1 MLKALFRRFMG
12 DRDTSRDK
20 TIKLYQPR
28 VDQINEYYAQY
39 ESLSDEE
46 LRGMTDTFRQRLQ
59 DGETVDDIMYEAYA
73 VVKQA
78 CKRLVGRKW
87 TAAGQE
93 TTWNMVPYDV
103 QLIGAIALHEGRI
116 AEMATGEGKTLVAT
130 MPLYLNAL
138 TGKGAHLITVNDYL
152 AQRDAEW
159 MGEVYRFLGLTVGKV
174 LNGMPPPDRV
184 KSYNC
189 DITYGTNSEFG
200 FDYLRDNMVLDPAE
214 MCQPVHNYAI
224 VDEVDSVLID
234 EARTPL
240 IIAGPV
246 EHSTHQFGELQI
258 PVEKL
263 VRDQRRLISGF
274 LKEAH
279 ALMDQPLEE
288 ETDQKAQEKKREER
302 RYQAGILLL
311 KAQRGAPKNSDLT
324 NWISDDPSIKMLIT
338 QVENDFLREKSIPQL
353 DEELFYSIDEKSH
366 LIDLSELGRAKMAE
380 YTRDDESMFVLPD
393 ISVEIGRLQDDETLS
408 AEERMARQDQIGRD
422 FSERSERIHNISQ
435 LLRAYSLFEKD
446 VEYVV
451 QEGKVQIVD
460 EFTGRIMFGRRF
472 SDGLHQA
479 IEAKEHVRIQQETQ
493 TVASITLQ
501 NFFRMYDKLAGMTGT
516 AATEAD
522 EFFDIYNMEVV
533 VIPTNE
539 PVNRLDINDLVY
551 KTKREKMEATVKRI
565 AELHH
570 QKLPV
575 LVGTA
580 SVDVS
585 QILSKMLKRDKIP
598 HNVLNAKQHHKEA
611 LIVANAGEPG
621 AVTIATNM
629 AGRGTDIKLG
639 QGVVHWEGEV
649 GDKAKAS
656 GGLHILG
663 TERHESRR
671 IDLQLRGRSGRQG
684 DPGYSEFY
692 LSLEDDL
699 MRLFGSDRIAS
710 VMDRLG
716 VKEGEVIT
724 HSMITKSIER
734 AQMRV
739 EEQNFVIRKH
749 LLEYDDVM
757 NQQRKVIYEKRRDI
771 LEGKNLQQFLD
782 EMIEDFTDDVVER
795 YTAGTVRADNWN
807 WDEIQS
813 ETLRILGVAFEE
825 LSDRNSLKGEQLLE
839 YLRMQTIA
847 NLDRKRKLL
856 GDDLMEK
863 LIRFAML
870 TTIDH
875 HWKEHLHEM
884 DMLKEGIGFQ
894 AYAQKNP
901 LTEYKKQSFD
911 MFTQVLMDI
920 NRDSI
925 QFINRAQLEIQEDDL
940 DLTTRTQNPT
950 QMVHRSVDGL
960 RGTAPAVTTRESR
973 EAARGKPQPVRKTQE
988 PKPNDPCPC
997 GSGKKY
1003 KQCHGKPG
1011 AKKALE

>member
-1 MLKALFRRFMG
+1 MLKKLFRRFMG
-12 DRDTSRDK
+12 DRDTSRQK
-20 TIKLYQPR
+20 TIKHYQPQ
-28 VDQINEYYAQY
+28 VNQINEHY
-39 ESLSDEE
+39 EQLTGLSDEE
-46 LRGMTDTFRQRLQ
+46 LRSKTDEFRQRLEA
-59 DGETVDDIMYEAYA
+59 GESTDDIMCEAFA

-78 CKRLVGRKW
+78 CKRLLGKKW
-87 TAAGQE
+87 KAAGQE
-93 TTWNMVPYDV
+93 ITWNMVPYDV
-103 QLIGAIALHEGRI
+103 QLIGAVALHEGRI

-138 TGKGAHLITVNDYL
+138 SGNGAHLITVNDYL

-174 LNGMPPPDRV
+174 LNGMPPAERV
-184 KSYNC
+184 ESYHC

-200 FDYLRDNMVLDPAE
+200 FDYLRDNMVLDPLE

-246 EHSTHQFGELQI
+246 EHSTHQFGEMQT

-274 LKEAH
+274 LKDAH
-279 ALMDQPLEE
+279 ELMKPVEDEE
-288 ETDQKAQEKKREER
+288 DKKREEK
-302 RYQAGILLL
+302 RYRAGVLLL
-311 KAQRGAPKNSDLT
+311 KTMRGAPKNSDLT
-324 NWISDDPSIKMLIT
+324 NWISEDPSIKILIT
-338 QVENDFLREKSIPQL
+338 KVENDFLREKSVHLL
-353 DEELFYSIDEKSH
+353 DEELFFSIDEKSH
-366 LIDLSELGRAKMAE
+366 IIDLSEMGRSKMAE
-380 YTRDDESMFVLPD
+380 YTHDSESMFVLPD
-393 ISVEIGRLQDDETLS
+393 ISVEIGRLQDNEDLS
-408 AEERMARQDQIGRD
+408 TEEKMAEQDRISRD

-472 SDGLHQA
+472 SEGLHQA

-501 NFFRMYDKLAGMTGT
+501 NFFRMYSKLAGMTGT

-522 EFFDIYNMEVV
+522 EFFDIYGMEVV

-539 PVNRLDINDLVY
+539 PINRLDNNDLVY
-551 KTKREKMEATVKRI
+551 KTKKEKMEAAVNRI
-565 AELHH
+565 AELHR

-611 LIVANAGEPG
+611 LIIARAGEPG

-639 QGVVHWEGEV
+639 GGVVRWDGEE
-649 GDKAKAS
+649 GDKANAS
-656 GGLHILG
+656 GGLQILG

-684 DPGYSEFY
+684 DPGTSDFF

-699 MRLFGSDRIAS
+699 MRLFGSDKIAG

-716 VKEGEVIT
+716 VKAGEVIT

-757 NQQRKVIYEKRRDI
+757 NQQRKVVYKKRRTI
-771 LEGKNLQQFLD
+771 LEGKNLQEFLD
-782 EMIEDFTDDVVER
+782 EMVEEFTDDLVDR
-795 YTAGTVRADNWN
+795 YTVNTVRANDWN

-813 ETLRILGVAFEE
+813 ETLRIFGVTFEE
-825 LSDRNSLKGEQLLE
+825 LTDRNSLKSEQLLE
-839 YLRMQTIA
+839 FLREQTVI
-847 NLDRKRKLL
+847 NLERKRKLL
-856 GDDLMEK
+856 QDSLMDK

-911 MFTQVLMDI
+911 MFTQMLMDI

-925 QFINRAQLEIQEDDL
+925 QFITRAQLEIREDDL
-940 DLTTRTQNPT
+940 DLTTKTQSPT
-950 QMVHRSVDGL
+950 QAVHRGVDGL

-973 EAARGKPQPVRKTQE
+973 EASRGKPQPVRKTKE
-988 PKPNDPCPC
+988 PRPNEPCPC

-1011 AKKALE
+1011 S

>member
-1 MLKALFRRFMG
+1 MLKSIFRRFLG
-12 DRDTSRDK
+12 DRETSRDK
-20 TIKLYQPR
+20 TIKVYQPR
-28 VDQINEYYAQY
+28 VARINEYFKQF
-39 ESLSDEE
+39 EELSDAD
-46 LRGMTDTFRQRLQ
+46 LCAKTDEFRERLQ
-59 DGETVDDIMYEAYA
+59 AGETEDDIMYEAFA
-73 VVKQA
+73 VVKQV
-78 CKRLVGRKW
+78 CQRLLGKEW
-87 TAAGQE
+87 TAAGQPV
-93 TTWNMVPYDV
+93 TWNMVPYDV

-138 TGKGAHLITVNDYL
+138 SGKGAHLITVNDYL
-152 AQRDAEW
+152 AQRDSEW
-159 MGEVYRFLGLTVGKV
+159 MGEVYRFLGLSVGVV
-174 LNGMPPPDRV
+174 LNGMPPPERI
-184 KSYNC
+184 KAYHC

-200 FDYLRDNMVLDPAE
+200 FDHLRDNMVLDPAE

-246 EHSTHQFGELQI
+246 EHSTHQFGEMKG

-263 VRDQRRLISGF
+263 VRDQRRLTSGF
-274 LKEAH
+274 LKEAREMLQE
-279 ALMDQPLEE
+279 AEE
-288 ETDQKAQEKKREER
+288 DEKKRYE
-302 RYQAGILLL
+302 AGILLL
-311 KAQRGAPKNSDLT
+311 KVFRGAPKNSELT
-324 NWISDDPSIKMLIT
+324 NWISEDPGIKILIT
-338 QVENDFLREKSIPQL
+338 QVENDFLREKSLHLI
-353 DEELFYSIDEKSH
+353 DEELFYSLDEKSH
-366 LIDLSELGRAKMAE
+366 IIDLSELGRARMAE
-380 YTRDDESMFVLPD
+380 YTRGDESMFVLPD
-393 ISVEIGRLQDDETLS
+393 LSVQIVRIQDDESLS
-408 AEERMARQDQIGRD
+408 DDEKLARQDELSRD

-451 QEGKVQIVD
+451 QDGKVQIVD

-479 IEAKEHVRIQQETQ
+479 IEAKESVRIQQETQ

-501 NFFRMYDKLAGMTGT
+501 NFFRMYDQLAGMTGT

-522 EFFDIYNMEVV
+522 EFFDIYGMDVV

-539 PVNRLDINDLVY
+539 PINRDDNNDMVY
-551 KTKREKMEATVKRI
+551 KTKKEKMEASVGRI
-565 AELHH
+565 RELHQ

-585 QILSKMLKRDKIP
+585 QILSKMLKREKIP
-598 HNVLNAKQHHKEA
+598 HHVLNAKQHHKEA
-611 LIVANAGEPG
+611 LIVAKAGEPG

-639 QGVVHWEGEV
+639 AGVIHWGKEP
-649 GDKAKAS
+649 GDKAHAS

-699 MRLFGSDRIAS
+699 MRLFGSDRIAG

-734 AQMRV
+734 AQKRV
-739 EEQNFVIRKH
+739 EEQNYVIRKH

-757 NQQRKVIYEKRRDI
+757 NQQRKVIYDKRRDI
-771 LEGKNLQQFLD
+771 LEGRRLQQFLD
-782 EMIEDFTDDVVER
+782 EMVEDYTEDLVER
-795 YTAGTVRADNWN
+795 FTGETVRADNWN
-807 WDEIQS
+807 WEELQS
-813 ETLRILGVAFEE
+813 EGLRILGVTFEE
-825 LSDRNSLKGEQLLE
+825 LSDRHSLKSEELLE
-839 YLRMQTIA
+839 FVRRVSTE
-847 NLDRKRKLL
+847 NLERKRTLL
-856 GDDLMEK
+856 QDDLMDR

-911 MFTQVLMDI
+911 MFTQMLMDI
-920 NRDSI
+920 NRDAV
-925 QFINRAQLEIQEDDL
+925 QFINRAQLEIKADDL
-940 DLTTRTQNPT
+940 DLTTKTQHPT
-950 QMVHRSVDGL
+950 QTVHRSVDGL

-973 EAARGKPQPVRKTQE
+973 EASRGKPQPVRKTKE
-988 PKPNDPCPC
+988 PRPNDPCPC

-1011 AKKALE
+1011 AKQEL